1 MNATAAVV
9 LYVVIWFLVFF
20 VILPLRLKTQGEAG
34 EVVPGTP
41 SSAPLGGGVGRKAWL
56 TTLIATVLWA
66 VIAGVI
72 LSGWI
77 TLADIDWFGRLEG

>member
-9 LYVVIWFLVFF
+9 LFVTIWFMVFF
-20 VILPLRLKTQGEAG
+20 ILLPLRLKTQGEAG

-41 SSAPLGGGVGRKAWL
+41 SSAPSAGGIGRKARL
-56 TTLIATVLWA
+56 TTVIAAVLWA

-72 LSGWI
+72 LSGWV
-77 TLADIDWFGRLEG
+77 TLADIDWFGQLAR